1 MAELGKQSYILQHLV
16 GKMLFKIGK
25 SFYILLTD
33 VLSSKEKD
41 CCINPQS
48 CEI

>member
-1 MAELGKQSYILQHLV
+1 
-16 GKMLFKIGK
+16 
-25 SFYILLTD
+25 LLTD

-48 CEI
+48 CEIWTLNNASYVAPRTLHIIVSSTV